1 MVELRV
7 TPSQLELECDDL
19 INSTRFGVLVLHL
32 PALLAWA
39 MCALVLEPTNLT
51 MSLSLCLIRT
61 LRGVGKGQR
70 ESMEWHKEDSYYFVW
85 DQLGW

>member
-1 MVELRV
+1 MIL
-7 TPSQLELECDDL
+7 
-19 INSTRFGVLVLHL
+19 STVPAFGVLVLHL
-32 PALLAWA
+32 PALLAWE

-51 MSLSLCLIRT
+51 KSLSLCLIRT

-70 ESMEWHKEDSYYFVW
+70 ESMKWHKEDSYYFVW